1 MGYPSNAR
9 CPVWRGTVSGAG
21 GRVWLYRQ
29 PDVQVEASH
38 ARRNARAARNRPTSI
53 RRPVEW
59 QPMKSR
65 IDTLEARRQAL
76 LNKCEEQ
83 RLELAYRVA
92 QITPKAALTA
102 WSRRAGSKGGKNPL
116 PWIAGA
122 AGLLMMLLRRRRRA
136 RGGLAGLGLVTTL
149 LALTTRATT
158 ILRVLAQLRAL
169 YMWYK
174 ATRRRPG

>member
-38 ARRNARAARNRPTSI
+38 AGRNARAARSRPTSI
-53 RRPVEW
+53 RRPAES

-92 QITPKAALTA
+92 QITPRAALTA
-102 WSRRAGSKGGKNPL
+102 WGRRSGKSAGKNPFA
-116 PWIAGA
+116 WIAGA
-122 AGLLMMLLRRRRRA
+122 AGLFLML
-136 RGGLAGLGLVTTL
+136 
-149 LALTTRATT
+149 
-158 ILRVLAQLRAL
+158 
-169 YMWYK
+169 
-174 ATRRRPG
+174 